1 MREKS
6 NWYYTTEYLCKVCG
20 AEGMSRLDNYDYIV
34 FCGKVLKKLM
44 TTVGL
49 WVKLKD
55 EYGDKGSLGQ
65 NRKMVLLLAAVE
77 DKNVSDV
84 LPRTMVMYGL
94 APEVETLY
102 ADNVEDFCSS
112 LRKIASAS
120 EQEQDK
126 RCLLVTDERY
136 KYVVQRIK
144 ERELPE
150 LGADYLIV
158 R

>member
-1 MREKS
+1 
-6 NWYYTTEYLCKVCG
+6 
-20 AEGMSRLDNYDYIV
+20 MSKLDNYDYIV

-55 EYGDKGSLGQ
+55 EYGDKGPFGQ
-65 NRKMVLLLAAVE
+65 DRKMVLLLAAVE

-102 ADNVEDFCSS
+102 ADNVKDFCSS
-112 LRKIASAS
+112 LRKIVLAS
-120 EQEQDK
+120 EQDK

-150 LGADYLIV
+150 LEADYLIV

>member
-6 NWYYTTEYLCKVCG
+6 NWYYTTEYFCKVCD
-20 AEGMSRLDNYDYIV
+20 AEGISKLNNYDYIV
-34 FCGKVLKKLM
+34 ICGKVLKKLM
-44 TTVGL
+44 ATVDL

-55 EYGDKGSLGQ
+55 EYGDKGPFGQ
-65 NRKMVLLLAAVE
+65 DRKMVLLLAAVE

-112 LRKIASAS
+112 LRRIALAS
-120 EQEQDK
+120 EQDK

-136 KYVVQRIK
+136 KYFVQRIK

>member
-6 NWYYTTEYLCKVCG
+6 NWYYTTEYFCKVCG
-20 AEGMSRLDNYDYIV
+20 AEGISKLNNYDYIV
-34 FCGKVLKKLM
+34 ICGKVLKKLM
-44 TTVGL
+44 ATVDL

-55 EYGDKGSLGQ
+55 EYGDKGPFGQ
-65 NRKMVLLLAAVE
+65 DRKIVLLLAAVE
-77 DKNVSDV
+77 DKNVTDV

-94 APEVETLY
+94 APEVEALY

-112 LRKIASAS
+112 LRKIALAS
-120 EQEQDK
+120 EQDK

-150 LGADYLIV
+150 LNADYLIV